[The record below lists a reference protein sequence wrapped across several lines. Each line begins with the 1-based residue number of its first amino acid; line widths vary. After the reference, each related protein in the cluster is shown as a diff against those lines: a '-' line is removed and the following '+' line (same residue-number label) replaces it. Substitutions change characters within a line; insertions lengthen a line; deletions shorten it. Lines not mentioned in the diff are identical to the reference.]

1 MLGYLSL
8 IEKREVR
15 HFAAKASS
23 DVELHRRHE
32 QFAVLLPSP
41 EHAGSAFGLVVN
53 ADKALCLARR
63 MGKNGVRVCD

>member
-8 IEKREVR
+8 I
-15 HFAAKASS
+15 
-23 DVELHRRHE
+23 
-32 QFAVLLPSP
+32 
-41 EHAGSAFGLVVN
+41 VN